1 MPLPSSFI
9 DQVRT
14 SAEILDVVSQYV
26 PLKPAGKNFKGLCP
40 FHKEKTPSFN
50 VSPERQI
57 FHCFGCG
64 EGGDVFK
71 FLMLYDK
78 MSFIEAV
85 EHLAN
90 RAGISVPTSKRSRA
104 ERDDRSLFLTLHEES
119 NRFYR
124 HQLLERQSGRRA
136 LEYLLKRGL
145 SRKTIEERE
154 FGFAPDNWS
163 NLLEHLTRKGH
174 KPDEIARSGLAVPRR
189 DGRGYY
195 DRFRGRV
202 MIPIRSES
210 GKVVAFGARLLDK
223 GEPKY
228 LNSSESVIYRKSYT
242 LFDFDRAREFVR
254 NDGFV
259 ILMEGYFDCIQ
270 AQQAGVGNAVACCGT
285 SLTVGHARLLKRYSD
300 RVVVNFDPDAAGQTA
315 TRRSID
321 LLIEEGFQVS
331 VLTLPPGEDPDS
343 FIRKNGSETYRKELA
358 NASLFIDYLME
369 RTAERHDVDTPRGKA
384 TFLNEVLPTLAL
396 IQSHVERIAYVSRLA
411 ERAGIS
417 DEAVVEEL
425 RRKVMGRTKEIH
437 LPEESTNTLKP
448 AERDLVR
455 WLLSAPVDSDALLS
469 EMDDEDMQGLVTEP
483 ILKAIKEIS
492 QTGNLSTDAVMQR
505 LSADQDRN
513 LLTRIALEPSP
524 LGPRQSPRDCLNRL
538 REQRWRRQ
546 LSRLRTRL
554 ARGEEDDSIAREI
567 QALARRIET
576 LGHIGPEPRAVS

>member
-9 DQVRT
+9 DQVR
-14 SAEILDVVSQYV
+14 SATEVLDVVSQYV

-78 MSFIEAV
+78 MSFMEAV
-85 EHLAN
+85 EYLAN
-90 RAGISVPTSKRSRA
+90 RAGLTVPTSKRGRA
-104 ERDDRSLFLTLHEES
+104 ERDDRALFLRLHEES
-119 NRFYR
+119 TRFYR
-124 HQLLERQSGRRA
+124 DQLLGQPSGRRA
-136 LEYLLKRGL
+136 VEYFLKRGL
-145 SRKTIEERE
+145 SQKTIEERD
-154 FGFAPDNWS
+154 FGYAPDSWS
-163 NLLEHLTRKGH
+163 SLLEHLTRKGY

-210 GKVVAFGARLLDK
+210 GKVIAFGARLLDK

-228 LNSSESVIYRKSYT
+228 LNSSESVIYRKSAT
-242 LFDFDRAREFVR
+242 LYDFDRAREFIR
-254 NDGFV
+254 KDGFA
-259 ILMEGYFDCIQ
+259 ILMEGYLDCIQ
-270 AQQAGVGNAVACCGT
+270 AQQAGIDNAVACCGT
-285 SLTVGHARLLKRYSD
+285 SLTAGHSRLIKRYTD
-300 RVVVNFDPDAAGQTA
+300 RVVVNFDPDAAGQAA

-321 LLIEEGFQVS
+321 LLIEEGFQIS

-343 FIRKNGSETYRKELA
+343 FIRDRGPEAYREALA
-358 NASLFIDYLME
+358 NATLFIDYLME
-369 RTAERHDVDTPRGKA
+369 RTGESHDVSTPRGKA

-396 IQSHVERIAYVSRLA
+396 IPSHIERVAYVSRLA

-425 RRKVMGRTKEIH
+425 RRKVLARAKEIH
-437 LPEESTNTLKP
+437 LPAEPTNALKP

-455 WLLSAPVDSDALLS
+455 WLLSSPPDSNELLN
-469 EMDDEDMQGLVTEP
+469 EMDDEDLEGLVTAP
-483 ILKAIKEIS
+483 ILKAIKETS
-492 QTGNLSTDAVMQR
+492 QAGNLSTDTVMQR
-505 LSADQDRN
+505 LSGDGDRN

-546 LSRLRTRL
+546 LSRLR
-554 ARGEEDDSIAREI
+554 ARFAHGEENDSITQEI
-567 QALARRIET
+567 QTLARRIDS
-576 LGHIGPEPRAVS
+576 LGHIGPASRVVS

>member
-9 DQVRT
+9 DQVR
-14 SAEILDVVSQYV
+14 SATEILDVVSQYV
-26 PLKPAGKNFKGLCP
+26 PLKPAGKNHKGLCP

-78 MSFIEAV
+78 MSFVEAV

-90 RAGISVPTSKRSRA
+90 RAGITVPASKRSRE
-104 ERDDRSLFLTLHEES
+104 ERDDRSLFLKLHEES

-124 HQLLERQSGRRA
+124 HQLLERQSGQRA

-154 FGFAPDNWS
+154 FGFAPENWS
-163 NLLEHLTRKGH
+163 SLLEHLTRKGH

-210 GKVVAFGARLLDK
+210 GKIVAFGARLLDK

-242 LFDFDRAREFVR
+242 LFDFDRAKEVVR
-254 NDGFV
+254 KEGFA

-285 SLTVGHARLLKRYSD
+285 SLTSGHARLLKRYSD
-300 RVVVNFDPDAAGQTA
+300 RVVVNFDPDAAGQNA

-321 LLIEEGFQVS
+321 LLLEEGFQVS
-331 VLTLPPGEDPDS
+331 VLTLQPGEDHDLTGRDATQEGPVP
-343 FIRKNGSETYRKELA
+343 RKNAACATDDGVS
-358 NASLFIDYLME
+358 
-369 RTAERHDVDTPRGKA
+369 PR
-384 TFLNEVLPTLAL
+384 
-396 IQSHVERIAYVSRLA
+396 RY
-411 ERAGIS
+411 S
-417 DEAVVEEL
+417 D
-425 RRKVMGRTKEIH
+425 
-437 LPEESTNTLKP
+437 
-448 AERDLVR
+448 
-455 WLLSAPVDSDALLS
+455 
-469 EMDDEDMQGLVTEP
+469 
-483 ILKAIKEIS
+483 
-492 QTGNLSTDAVMQR
+492 
-505 LSADQDRN
+505 DQDDLMLQPDR
-513 LLTRIALEPSP
+513 LLVSGL
-524 LGPRQSPRDCLNRL
+524 LLPRL
-538 REQRWRRQ
+538 
-546 LSRLRTRL
+546 
-554 ARGEEDDSIAREI
+554 
-567 QALARRIET
+567 
-576 LGHIGPEPRAVS
+576 

>member
-1 MPLPSSFI
+1 MPFQSSFI

-14 SAEILDVVSQYV
+14 SVEILDVVSQYV
-26 PLKPAGKNFKGLCP
+26 PMKPAGKNFKGLCP
-40 FHKEKTPSFN
+40 FHEEKTPSFN

-78 MSFIEAV
+78 MSFVEAV

-90 RAGISVPTSKRSRA
+90 RAGITVPTSKRSRE
-104 ERDDRSLFLTLHEES
+104 ERDDRSLFLKLHEES

-124 HQLLERQSGRRA
+124 HQLLERQIGQRA

-154 FGFAPDNWS
+154 FGFAPENWS
-163 NLLEHLTRKGH
+163 SLLEHLTRKGH

-210 GKVVAFGARLLDK
+210 GKIVAFGARLLDK

-242 LFDFDRAREFVR
+242 LFDFDRAKEFVR
-254 NDGFV
+254 KEGFA
-259 ILMEGYFDCIQ
+259 ILREGYFDCIQ

-285 SLTVGHARLLKRYSD
+285 SLTSGHARLLKRYSD
-300 RVVVNFDPDAAGQTA
+300 RVVVNFDPDAAGQNA
-315 TRRSID
+315 ARRGID
-321 LLIEEGFQVS
+321 LLLEEGFQVS

-343 FIRKNGSETYRKELA
+343 FIRKKGPDTYRKELA
-358 NASLFIDYLME
+358 NASLFMDYLME
-369 RTAERHDVDTPRGKA
+369 RTAERHDVGTPRGKA

-396 IQSHVERIAYVSRLA
+396 IKSHVERIAYVSRLA

-425 RRKVMGRTKEIH
+425 RRKVLGRSKQVL
-437 LPEESTNTLKP
+437 LPAESTSTLKP

-455 WLLSAPVDSDALLS
+455 WLLSAPPDSDELLS
-469 EMDDEDMQGLVTEP
+469 EMDDEDMKGLVTEP

-492 QTGNLSTDAVMQR
+492 QTGNLSTDTVMQR
-505 LSADQDRN
+505 LSAEQDRN

-546 LSRLRTRL
+546 LSRLQTRL
-554 ARGEEDDSIAREI
+554 ARGEENDSIAREI

-576 LGHIGPEPRAVS
+576 LGRIGPEPRAVS